1 MLCQKCSQAEAT
13 VHLTSLALA
22 GKLGSA
28 SEAHLCAKCAAGA
41 GLPTAADIAK
51 LHPCAAALHEMLQQA
66 IGAQLPG
73 QVPQRKC
80 PHCGMTLDDFRR
92 TGRLGC
98 PRDYE
103 VFPEIAG
110 LAEHVHGGARHVGK
124 IPPNAPPEVRLAV
137 LGARADHIRGRLKA
151 AVLREEYELAAELR
165 DQLAA
170 AEAEARRLGEA
181 GAGGGAG

>member
-1 MLCQKCSQAEAT
+1 MLCQRCSQAEAT
-13 VHLTSLALA
+13 VHLTSLTLA
-22 GKLGSA
+22 GKLGAA
-28 SEAHLCAKCAAGA
+28 SEAHLCAKCAAEA
-41 GLPTAADIAK
+41 GVAATSPLA
-51 LHPCAAALHEMLQQA
+51 PALQKMLQQFGF
-66 IGAQLPG
+66 GAG
-73 QVPQRKC
+73 GRRC

-103 VFPEIAG
+103 VFPEIAK

-137 LGARADHIRGRLKA
+137 LGARADHIRARLRA
-151 AVLREEYELAAELR
+151 TVLREEYELAAEMR